1 MATTSPVVGCI
12 SNRDKMTLN
21 TSVPFPVSACAWI
34 GLTAPEVDTAITK
47 SITKT
52 KVVILLVVICKVFQ
66 DMQ

>member
-1 MATTSPVVGCI
+1 
-12 SNRDKMTLN
+12 MTLN